1 MPSSLVWQCPIQRGQ
16 SLTPLCAF
24 SQRGNFHFLNSTA
37 PFKDVTYTFT
47 FFFLGFQ
54 KDNFHFPVT
63 HTSQGTC
70 ARSGVCQET
79 QRWQEVGAVGKTKL
93 LFSSSFQSDILET
106 NLI

>member
-1 MPSSLVWQCPIQRGQ
+1 MPNSLVWQRPIQRGQ
-16 SLTPLCAF
+16 SLTLLCAF
-24 SQRGNFHFLNSTA
+24 SQRGNFHFRNSTA
-37 PFKDVTYTFT
+37 SFKDVISTLTFSI
-47 FFFLGFQ
+47 LGFQ
-54 KDNFHFPVT
+54 GDNFNYPAT